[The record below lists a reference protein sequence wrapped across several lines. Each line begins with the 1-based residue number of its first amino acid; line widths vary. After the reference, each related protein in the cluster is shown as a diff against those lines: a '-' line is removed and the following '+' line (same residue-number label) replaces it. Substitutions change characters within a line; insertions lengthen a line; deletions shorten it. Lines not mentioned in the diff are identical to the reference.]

1 MTVAKDLIKP
11 CLDHE
16 DSYRSYI
23 AELGDEER
31 YPFPLDFDHS
41 DFGLLLERLADL
53 EAGRNLPPGRV
64 PSSTYWLL
72 ENGEILGVS
81 NLRHF
86 LNDQLRHCGGHI
98 GLGVRPSRRGQGLS
112 VRLMRL
118 SIDQARQRGIHEVH
132 VHCYRSNVASAR
144 MILRCGGVLHSEVKE
159 TQSGQL
165 VQRYIVRC

>member
-1 MTVAKDLIKP
+1 MAKDLIKP

-98 GLGVRPSRRGQGLS
+98 GLGVRPSLRGRG
-112 VRLMRL
+112 VGTRLLGMT
-118 SIDQARQRGIHEVH
+118 IDQARARGIATVH
-132 VHCYRSNVASAR
+132 IHCHRENKPSAG
-144 MILRCGGVLHSEVKE
+144 MIMRQGGTLHSEVE
-159 TQSGQL
+159 QPDSGKV
-165 VQRYIVRC
+165 VQRYLVRT